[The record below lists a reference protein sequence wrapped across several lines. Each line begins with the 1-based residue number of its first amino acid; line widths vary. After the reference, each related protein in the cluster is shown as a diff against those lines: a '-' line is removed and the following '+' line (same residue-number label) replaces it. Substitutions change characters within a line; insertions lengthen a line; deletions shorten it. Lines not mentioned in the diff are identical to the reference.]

1 MDKTQKQVIWVIG
14 LIILYFILSSLP
26 CPAGLEPI
34 GLKAIALMVVV
45 VITWITEVVP
55 IAMSALLFVFLQALI
70 GITDVNTAVA
80 NFATPTLLFVLSSFF
95 LAFALEFS
103 GLSNRISMKLTVL
116 SGGNPKKA
124 LLYLMVATALVST
137 VISDVPACAAFF
149 PIGLALLKKN
159 NCLAGSSNFG
169 KSMMIGIPFASLIGG
184 VATPAG
190 SSLNVLAIGL
200 LKSSVNIDVTFTQW
214 SGLGIPFVIVTLPLT
229 WLILSWVFKPEIE
242 HLEGIAEIEQDYKAL
257 GPITAKEVKFIVIF
271 LILLVTWFT
280 EGKLHSV
287 PIAASTT
294 IGAVLF
300 FLPGIDLLTWD
311 GTKNKIGWNTILLI
325 GAASSL
331 GTALWK
337 SGAAAWL
344 AQSAL
349 QGIAG
354 ASMLV
359 VVLFVV
365 IFTILIHLLVPVN
378 PAIVS
383 IMVPSLA
390 AFAAT
395 SGMSPALLIVPMAF
409 TVSSAM
415 LIPLDPVPL
424 ITYPSGYYN
433 MKDFFKGGCPA
444 SILWAILMTIAILVL
459 AGPVGLI

>member
-1 MDKTQKQVIWVIG
+1 MDKTQKQGLLVIG
-14 LIILYFILSSLP
+14 LIILYLILSNLP

-34 GLKAIALMVVV
+34 GLKAIALMIIV
-45 VITWITEVVP
+45 VITWVTEVIP
-55 IAMSALLFVFLQALI
+55 IAIASLLFVFIQGII
-70 GITDVNTAVA
+70 GLTTMPAAVA

-95 LAFALEFS
+95 LAFALEAS

-159 NCLAGSSNFG
+159 DCKVGASNFG
-169 KSMMIGIPFASLIGG
+169 KAMMIGIPFAALIGG

-190 SSLNVLAIGL
+190 SSLNVLAISL
-200 LKSSVNIDVTFTQW
+200 MKTAINVDVTFTQW
-214 SGLGIPFVIVTLPLT
+214 AGLGIPFVIVTLPLT
-229 WLILSWVFKPEIE
+229 WLILTWVFKPEIE
-242 HLEGIAEIEQDYKAL
+242 HLQGIDDIQKDYQAL
-257 GPITAKEVKFIVIF
+257 GRISTKEIKFIVIF
-271 LILLVTWFT
+271 VILLITWFT
-280 EGKLHSV
+280 ESIHKIPL
-287 PIAASTT
+287 PASAT

-300 FLPGIDLLTWD
+300 FLPGINLLTWD
-311 GTKNKIGWNTILLI
+311 GYKNKVGWNTILLI

-337 SGAAAWL
+337 SGAAEWIAN
-344 AQSAL
+344 AAL
-349 QGIAG
+349 SGITG

-365 IFTILIHLLVPVN
+365 VFTILIHLLVPVN

-390 AFAAT
+390 AFAAST
-395 SGMSPALLIVPMAF
+395 GMSAALLIVPMAF

-424 ITYPSGYYN
+424 ITYPAGYYN
-433 MKDFFKGGCPA
+433 MKDFFKAGWPA
-444 SILWAILMTIAILVL
+444 SLLWAIIMTIAILLL